1 MSNAFY
7 FLLPTLPVYAKNA
20 LGASNNQ
27 VGYIMG
33 VYAIAAL
40 IIRPFCGYVLD
51 AYGRKSIYLWALGL
65 FAVLL
70 GLYHF
75 TYTFVLLLLVRIFH
89 GFTWG
94 VITTGGSTIA
104 ADIIPDS
111 KRAQGIGY
119 FGLAMTFS
127 MALAPYFGGVIMGND
142 NFDNLFSISLMF
154 GLGAFILALFIKVP
168 KIKTGNTKLDV
179 KKMFDKRVTRIAVVM
194 FTSAFPYAGII
205 AFIMIFAEEAQIPS
219 IRVVFF
225 NLDPEAFFI
234 FFAAGVAIVRLLVGK
249 IMDKKGPSGIVSLG
263 IILTIAGLVLLRYTD
278 TFWLFMI
285 CGVLVGMGN
294 GLVMPTVQT
303 MALNIVP
310 LESRGAANAT
320 FFSAIDLGIGVGAI
334 TLGYLAEIL
343 GYRMMFFACGLI
355 LLLPL
360 VYYFVFVRKHYFRQL
375 ELIESEK
382 SNV

>member
-127 MALAPYFGGVIMGND
+127 MALAPYFGGVIMGDD
-142 NFDNLFSISLMF
+142 NFYNLFTISFMF
-154 GLGAFILALFIKVP
+154 GLGAFMLALFIKVP

-179 KKMFDKRVTRIAVVM
+179 KKIFDKRVTRIAVVM

-219 IRVVFF
+219 IRVLFF

-249 IMDKKGPSGIVSLG
+249 IMDRKGPSGIVSLG

-375 ELIESEK
+375 ELMESKK

>member
-7 FLLPTLPVYAKNA
+7 FLLPTLPVYAVNA

-51 AYGRKSIYLWALGL
+51 AYGRKSVYLWALGF

-104 ADIIPDS
+104 ADIIPDN

-142 NFDNLFSISLMF
+142 NFDNLFSISLVF
-154 GLGAFILALFIKVP
+154 GLAAFILALFIKVP

-219 IRVVFF
+219 IRVGFF

-234 FFAAGVAIVRLLVGK
+234 FFAAGVAVVRLLVGK
-249 IMDKKGPSGIVSLG
+249 IMDRKGPSGIVSLG

-375 ELIESEK
+375 EILEAEK